1 MPPRSTAKGRDTRA
15 RILAGAT
22 RAVLERG
29 VAATTL
35 DDIRELSQASK
46 SQLFHYFPGGKDELL
61 TEVAAGEADRILAIL
76 RERVDPLTSRQAW
89 DDWRRQLLEE
99 FDRTG
104 ADCPMQTL
112 LHHLAAVTPGA
123 TAVVRQLMM
132 HWHSIIRTGIAHMQA
147 IGEMNPAADPD
158 AAASAVLAAIQ
169 GGAALTTVTGSSRHL
184 AAAFD
189 AAVDHL
195 RP

>member
-22 RAVLERG
+22 RAVLDIG

-35 DDIRELSQASK
+35 DDIRERAQASK

-61 TEVAAGEADRILAIL
+61 TEVAATEADRILGIL
-76 RERVDPLTSRQAW
+76 RERVDPLVTWQAW
-89 DDWRRQLLEE
+89 DRWREQLLGE
-99 FDRTG
+99 FDRTD

-112 LHHLAAVTPGA
+112 LHHLATVTPGA
-123 TAVVRQLMM
+123 TAVVRQLML
-132 HWHSIIRTGIAHMQA
+132 HWHNIIRAGIERMQA
-147 IGEMNPAADPD
+147 DGAMTATVNPDR
-158 AAASAVLAAIQ
+158 AASAVLAAVH
-169 GGAALTTVTGSSRHL
+169 GGAILATVTGCPDHL

-189 AAVDHL
+189 AAVGRL